1 MFNKSKDKCSL
12 DKRLQTFHFESRLE
26 SVLHW
31 QSIMMVVCT
40 GGGGGGGGAIHCL
53 LDSGLSIDAFLSC
66 LEAWLLYMIY
76 I

>member
-1 MFNKSKDKCSL
+1 MFTGQEAPNISFWVPLGEYASL
-12 DKRLQTFHFESRLE
+12 AVYHDGC
-26 SVLHW
+26 LHW
-31 QSIMMVVCT
+31 
-40 GGGGGGGGAIHCL
+40 GGGGGGGAFHCL